1 MHSGSRACRS
11 APLKRRVVVVAD
23 GCTLT
28 GEFFC
33 PALGRCSVAQQCV
46 NLALSAQAASLG
58 SFASSFYTP
67 TASGSGT
74 TAGSGS
80 AGGGG
85 DSGGAAMAVISTGDV
100 LDIGSSMLNLPVL
113 FHDAV
118 ANAAGSYDR

>member
-1 MHSGSRACRS
+1 MHRCSRVCRS
-11 APLKRRVVVVAD
+11 APLRRRVVVVAD
-23 GCTLT
+23 GCALT

-58 SFASSFYTP
+58 SFAASFYTP

-74 TAGSGS
+74 TARS
-80 AGGGG
+80 GG
-85 DSGGAAMAVISTGDV
+85 DSGSMSSTATTVTSTGDV

-118 ANAAGSYDR
+118 ANTAGSYDR